1 MAQFTPNW
9 YDTAHQQV
17 KQKYPK
23 YMFISSLAAIVLTG
37 LGMVFSPPYVASPY
51 QLRQRKMLVVNV
63 QTDIFVP
70 PPPKEISA
78 PEMPMQD
85 IEATDDADAAE
96 TIMDT
101 DFNPFQ
107 PPSIPTATATSPDDF
122 VAFDSPPRLV
132 HAEQPE
138 YPDLARQAEA
148 EGTVMIEV
156 TIDEN
161 GRVIAARV
169 FSSDTIEALESAA
182 LAAALK
188 FLFEPAKQRDV
199 PVKCRIHI
207 PFGFGLGG

>member
-1 MAQFTPNW
+1 MEKISVVLPTYNEKGNISNLLREIVRNLEGIASYEIIVVDDNSP
-9 YDTAHQQV
+9 DGTADEV
-17 KQKYPK
+17 RRASGEDGN
-23 YMFISSLAAIVLTG
+23 IRLCVRENERGLATAVRKGIELSTG
-37 LGMVFSPPYVASPY
+37 S
-51 QLRQRKMLVVNV
+51 VVV
-63 QTDIFVP
+63 V
-70 PPPKEISA
+70 
-78 PEMPMQD
+78 
-85 IEATDDADAAE
+85 
-96 TIMDT
+96 MDT

-107 PPSIPTATATSPDDF
+107 PPSIPTATATTPDDF